1 MAYNE
6 NFSWPMSGQDGP
18 DFEWE
23 HVPIEMPV
31 PLEIPQIL
39 PISPDDHEG
48 EEGTIP
54 SVRNI
59 QLEGKVKGEVKGEV
73 TDDPTDDTEKVRSF
87 EWEEV
92 KGLPDKK
99 FMDDL
104 FDKLGNEIIIE
115 DENGKNRHFYYLF
128 GEHEDQKHYRCIN
141 KDCNKGLIVEMRNPE
156 ETIEPPSSS
165 RGSKEG
171 EKEIQEGEEDDH

>member
-6 NFSWPMSGQDGP
+6 DFSWPMSGQEGP

-23 HVPIEMPV
+23 HVPIEMPA

-39 PISPDDHEG
+39 PLSPDDHEG

-54 SVRNI
+54 SV
-59 QLEGKVKGEVKGEV
+59 
-73 TDDPTDDTEKVRSF
+73 TDDTEKVRSF

-115 DENGKNRHFYYLF
+115 DENGKNRHYYYLF

-141 KDCNKGLIVEMRNPE
+141 KDCNKGLIVVPMRNPK

>member
-6 NFSWPMSGQDGP
+6 DFSWPMSGQEGP

-39 PISPDDHEG
+39 PLSPDDHEG
-48 EEGTIP
+48 EEGTPIP
-54 SVRNI
+54 SV
-59 QLEGKVKGEVKGEV
+59 
-73 TDDPTDDTEKVRSF
+73 TDDTIQKVRSI
-87 EWEEV
+87 EWKEV
-92 KGLPDKK
+92 KGLI
-99 FMDDL
+99 FMDL
-104 FDKLGNEIIIE
+104 FDKLGKEIIME
-115 DENGKNRHFYYLF
+115 DENGKNRHYYYLF

-141 KDCNKGLIVEMRNPE
+141 KDCNKGLIVVPMRNPE

>member
-6 NFSWPMSGQDGP
+6 DFSWPMSGQEGP

-23 HVPIEMPV
+23 HVPIEMPA

-39 PISPDDHEG
+39 PLSPDDHEG

-54 SVRNI
+54 SV
-59 QLEGKVKGEVKGEV
+59 
-73 TDDPTDDTEKVRSF
+73 TDDTEKVRSF

-92 KGLPDKK
+92 KGLI
-99 FMDDL
+99 FMDL
-104 FDKLGNEIIIE
+104 FDKLGKEIIME
-115 DENGKNRHFYYLF
+115 DENGKNRHYYYLF
-128 GEHEDQKHYRCIN
+128 GEHDNQKHYRCIN
-141 KDCNKGLIVEMRNPE
+141 KDCYKGLIVVPMRNPK

-165 RGSKEG
+165 RK
-171 EKEIQEGEEDDH
+171 IQEGEEDDH

>member
-31 PLEIPQIL
+31 PLEIL

-54 SVRNI
+54 SV
-59 QLEGKVKGEVKGEV
+59 
-73 TDDPTDDTEKVRSF
+73 TDDTEKVRSF

-141 KDCNKGLIVEMRNPE
+141 KDCNKGLIVVPMRNPK

-165 RGSKEG
+165 RK
-171 EKEIQEGEEDDH
+171 IQEGEEDDH